1 MKKSVKAAALAM
13 ASVTAVSMF
22 TQIPVM
28 AEENG
33 KTTVTF
39 WHSMSG
45 ENGELLQSIVDN
57 YNNSQD
63 QVEVVAEYQGN
74 YYDAIAKVQTAIG
87 AGNGPDI
94 LQTGSGQ
101 ISVLA
106 KEDGIL
112 ENLVPYMEESG
123 MPNDFYEGFLTG
135 LSFDPETTDETL
147 LGFPMGCSVPVMYCN
162 TAMLEEAGLEVP
174 TTWDEMMDVCTKLID
189 DGKIEYGFA
198 LPHDPWYFWMF
209 IAQNDTYCFSED
221 GSTMSCVED
230 GTGIEMWEKVQDM
243 AENKVLYFGPAQDD
257 NSVAMFAEGKTA
269 FLINSIGG
277 MLSVDSEADFDY
289 SVEFVP
295 QEKSLAVPTG
305 GNALCMLASS
315 EVKDAAWD
323 FLNWMYTDNG
333 GVATYSASIGY
344 LPCSETIAEMDAIQ
358 EKREDPNY
366 QKAFEE
372 LDYAD
377 NNHMVRQPNN
387 GDITS
392 YITAMMEATLYDF
405 EDVTEQMT
413 IMNEEVTSALADLAE

>member
-13 ASVTAVSMF
+13 ASMTAVSMF
-22 TQIPVM
+22 TQIPVL

-33 KTTVTF
+33 KTTVT
-39 WHSMSG
+39 SGIPCPG

-57 YNNSQD
+57 YNSSQD

-74 YYDAIAKVQTAIG
+74 YYDSIAKVQTAIG

-123 MPNDFYEGFLTG
+123 MTNDFYEGFLTG
-135 LSFDPETTDETL
+135 LSFDPETTSETL

-209 IAQNDTYCFSED
+209 IAQNDTHCFSED

-230 GTGIEMWEKVQDM
+230 GTGIEMWEKGAGYGGKQGSV
-243 AENKVLYFGPAQDD
+243 FRPAQDD

-277 MLSVDSEADFDY
+277 MLSVDSAADFDY
-289 SVEFVP
+289 AVEFVP
-295 QEKSLAVPTG
+295 QEKKTG
-305 GNALCMLASS
+305 SAYRRKCPLYAG
-315 EVKDAAWD
+315 
-323 FLNWMYTDNG
+323 FLRGKGCGMGFPELD
-333 GVATYSASIGY
+333 VHRQRRVGY
-344 LPCSETIAEMDAIQ
+344 LLCKHRIP
-358 EKREDPNY
+358 
-366 QKAFEE
+366 
-372 LDYAD
+372 
-377 NNHMVRQPNN
+377 
-387 GDITS
+387 
-392 YITAMMEATLYDF
+392 
-405 EDVTEQMT
+405 
-413 IMNEEVTSALADLAE
+413 ALL